1 MEIDVKDMEAISLED
16 LQPKEN
22 NMTVPEGTDVGKLL
36 EEQLRE
42 QHAKEAMAF
51 DQDPSNMSRE
61 ELLQLCQLLI
71 KLLNEPK

>member
-1 MEIDVKDMEAISLED
+1 MEIDVKDMEAISLDD

-42 QHAKEAMAF
+42 QCAKEAMKF

-71 KLLNEPK
+71 KLLNEPR

>member
-1 MEIDVKDMEAISLED
+1 MEIDVKDMEAINLDD

-22 NMTVPEGTDVGKLL
+22 NMAVPEGTDVGKLL

-42 QHAKEAMAF
+42 QYAKEAMKF

-71 KLLNEPK
+71 KLLNEPR